1 VYGLDPNYVDPVVI
15 TQKVIQGVYS
25 GVTTSELDEL
35 AAQTGACGFG
45 FSLCAPSDPPFGPA
59 SLTCHLHLSP
69 TPTPQTTA
77 AYCAT
82 QHPDFS
88 KLAARISISNLH
100 KNTTKIFSDAV
111 EAFRN
116 YKHPKN
122 GQPAPLIAED
132 VYDVVMKNK
141 DRLNSAIIYDRDFE
155 YDYFGFKVRPFSFFS
170 PGLYEWRDEGREASR
185 LEGERSPTRRDG

>member
-1 VYGLDPNYVDPVVI
+1 MP
-15 TQKVIQGVYS
+15 
-25 GVTTSELDEL
+25 
-35 AAQTGACGFG
+35 ACLPPPR
-45 FSLCAPSDPPFGPA
+45 SLPS
-59 SLTCHLHLSP
+59 
-69 TPTPQTTA
+69 TPTPPHTTPSTA

-100 KNTTKIFSDAV
+100 KNTTKIFSDAI

-116 YKHPKN
+116 YTHPKN

-132 VYDVVMKNK
+132 VYNVVMTHK

-155 YDYFGFKVRPFSFFS
+155 YDYFGFKVRLVCLGFHSFLVRR
-170 PGLYEWRDEGREASR
+170 GMDASS
-185 LEGERSPTRRDG
+185 GG